1 MVDKNKKN
9 TESYMPD
16 EQAFQRGLAARNR
29 RGIFG
34 RVFYYFSVGVAI
46 LALITLF
53 LNVINQSFGAVAQ
66 SFTINPGT
74 LAGDG
79 RTLDELNAQELADI
93 LVEYEAN
100 LRVLVRDR
108 LSTVDSSVFTTTPLN
123 VLAPSAMY
131 PEGYADSTVNE
142 ISDLENGNELLA
154 EFMALNLSDADMR
167 NIVLEE
173 VAELQTLQAWGLADS
188 TFNWAP
194 SEAQQNRASE
204 IVTELEANEAQ
215 QADLTAQLEDLE
227 AQVSDLRAAGT
238 EENRAGIDTINA
250 EISEVRT
257 ALTDI
262 RDQFTELRD
271 ELEDLVSANITTD
284 VQAEYCTG
292 EYRDPEELSR
302 EEIMEIMNTP
312 FEEAGCNTQLIR
324 YQSWLDADFLRTP
337 MSSVPAQAGIRTAI
351 LGSMLMMVIVIVVS
365 LPIGVGTAIYLEEYA
380 SQNFISRLIETNV
393 RTLAGVPS
401 IIYGLL
407 GLAIFVRLLAPVTS
421 GIVFGVNVET
431 RTADQA
437 ITAIEDGIGMN
448 DLYEV
453 TDEGEYAGINEDGT
467 LSPELSQNLLNTYLR
482 LGNAGLSNLYGSIST
497 EVAESSIRRALG
509 IEGEVTG
516 DAEETITLGDDS
528 TITVQQYN
536 LLVRSLEQFSS
547 FTVNGRTILSA
558 SLTLALLI
566 LPIVIINAQEAL
578 RAVPF
583 AVREASY
590 GLGATKLETTI
601 KVVLPAALSG
611 ILAAFIVA
619 ISRAV
624 GETMIVAIAAGA
636 GPQNNIAG
644 LLRERGPG
652 IIFEPA
658 ETMTG
663 HMARISG
670 GDLSYDSIDYVSI
683 FAIGLTLFL
692 ITLVLNLISRQILN
706 RFREAY

>member
-590 GLGATKLETTI
+590 GLGATKWQTI
-601 KVVLPAALSG
+601 WRTVLPQAIPG
-611 ILAAFIVA
+611 IMTGMILAV
-619 ISRAV
+619 SRAV
-624 GETMIVAIAAGA
+624 GETAPLIVVGASTFILSDPNGPFSKFTVLPIQIYQWTARPQAQFQFIAAA
-636 GPQNNIAG
+636 AIIV
-644 LLRERGPG
+644 LL
-652 IIFEPA
+652 
-658 ETMTG
+658 
-663 HMARISG
+663 
-670 GDLSYDSIDYVSI
+670 
-683 FAIGLTLFL
+683 
-692 ITLVLNLISRQILN
+692 TLVLALN
-706 RFREAY
+706 ALAIYLRNRYSVRY